1 MRDARLGRHG
11 PPLPVAHAGVVDHG
25 IETAEPVDLIGDR
38 SRLRNLRQVTDN
50 GSLRPRGV
58 GHRLLGAR
66 PVAAVEYDL
75 MALFDQQL
83 PGHQAEPGG

>member
-1 MRDARLGRHG
+1 
-11 PPLPVAHAGVVDHG
+11 VDHG
-25 IETAEPVDLIGDR
+25 IETAEPVDLVGDR
-38 SRLRNLRQVTDN
+38 SRLRNLRQVADN
-50 GSLRPRGV
+50 DRLRARRV
-58 GHRLLGAR
+58 GHRSLGAR